1 MQTVKETV
9 EKVEEWGHINPGKWR
24 GSDTDR

>member
-9 EKVEEWGHINPGKWR
+9 EKVEEGGYINPGKWR
-24 GSDTDR
+24 GSDTYR